1 MCFHHDEV
9 LTSFTN
15 FLHSNPTA
23 KLEVDP
29 SVRYE
34 VDFGNIVR
42 EKSRRSQGA
51 PQRTEQT
58 CVDTEQSEDFVDD
71 PDVPPLI

>member
-1 MCFHHDEV
+1 MRHLSSLFHSDQLE
-9 LTSFTN
+9 
-15 FLHSNPTA
+15 

-29 SVRYE
+29 SVHRD

-42 EKSRRSQGA
+42 KKPDAECKA
-51 PQRTEQT
+51 QT
-58 CVDTEQSEDFVDD
+58 SAVSGSESFVDD